1 MQFDWTFLKMSHSDP
16 LIKAFKGGTM
26 ERASPSRS
34 LSNVLES
41 RSRVSMVSL
50 VSYLRNSKDLF
61 ILKEPIIAFAGQ
73 TLSTLLVSRNKEIH
87 DNMEIAVSAD
97 TETTKWYMSNVLRA
111 MKINFNIKTSEYI
124 EAEDLLNEADYAL
137 VIGDEALKV
146 FSSKLTII
154 LDIGYEFMR
163 IFQMFPLYAV
173 SVYRDGK
180 PDIVE
185 EWVSNADKYK
195 DLAAKELA
203 SRLDISQVL
212 ARRYY
217 GNVRYQE
224 DESIRNTLSFVGKS
238 VMANS
243 T

>member
-1 MQFDWTFLKMSHSDP
+1 
-16 LIKAFKGGTM
+16 M
-26 ERASPSRS
+26 ERASPARS
-34 LSNVLES
+34 LSNVLDS
-41 RSRVSMVSL
+41 RSMVSMVSL

-61 ILKEPIIAFAGQ
+61 ILKEPVIAFAGQ

-87 DNMEIAVSAD
+87 NNMEIAVSAD

-111 MKINFNIKTSEYI
+111 MKINFSIKTSEHI
-124 EAEDLLNEADYAL
+124 EAEDLLSDSDYAL

-146 FSSKLTII
+146 FSSRLTVV

-173 SVYRDGK
+173 SVYREGK
-180 PDIVE
+180 PDISE
-185 EWVSNADKYK
+185 EWISNADKYK
-195 DLAAKELA
+195 DIAAQELA
-203 SRLDISQVL
+203 SRLDISPIL

-217 GNVRYQE
+217 GNVRYHE
-224 DESIRNTLSFVGKS
+224 DESTRNTLSFVEKS